1 VGVIAKFRVKLTM
14 PNKISTN
21 FLTRLLYKHLSKID
35 NLRSDYGRIN
45 VVREKNEVRIVYK
58 ESNKRTNYRIH
69 CLVSARVI
77 ENKSSK
83 RSNTKDFIVDV
94 ASFEIYTKSM
104 LKKDILENTGLFFL
118 GVVLWK
124 LKVIAT
130 ANLGSFRISKL

>member
-1 VGVIAKFRVKLTM
+1 MGVITKFRVKIVM

-21 FLTRLLYKHLSKID
+21 FLTRLLYKHLAKID

-45 VVREKNEVRIVYK
+45 VVREKNEVRIVYR

-77 ENKSSK
+77 ENKSNR
-83 RSNTKDFIVDV
+83 RSNTKDFIIDV
-94 ASFEIYTKSM
+94 ASFEIYTKSL

>member
-1 VGVIAKFRVKLTM
+1 MSVITKFRVKLTM

-21 FLTRLLYKHLSKID
+21 FLIRLLYKHLSKID
-35 NLRSDYGRIN
+35 NLRSDYGKIL
-45 VVREKNEVRIVYK
+45 VMKVGNEVKIVYK
-58 ESNKRTNYRIH
+58 ENNKQTNYRIH
-69 CLVSARVI
+69 CLVSARII
-77 ENKSSK
+77 EDKSSK
-83 RSNTKDFIVDV
+83 KSNTKDFIVDI

-130 ANLGSFRISKL
+130 ANLGSFRISKP